1 MIDTVKKIAKDN
13 HLIETKISSEIV
25 YQGNFLHILRDT
37 IALPNGNQAT
47 REYVVH
53 PGAVVIIPLL
63 DNGQVVLERQFRY
76 PIGEVMFE
84 FPAGK
89 LEAGENPQYCGQR
102 ELLEETGYSA
112 THWAYA
118 GKTHIAIAYSTE
130 VLHIYF
136 AKGLTLGERNLDDGE
151 SLDVVTATPDELLDM
166 CGQGLVTDAKT
177 MACTLWLQNAKSRA
191 WPLNWV
197 PATDAER
204 V

>member
-1 MIDTVKKIAKDN
+1 MNNLTKDD
-13 HLIETKISSEIV
+13 HLIETRVSCENV
-25 YQGNFLHILRDT
+25 YDGNFLHIRRDIIT
-37 IALPNGNQAT
+37 LPTGNQAT

-89 LEAGENPQYCGQR
+89 LEAGENPQFCGQR

-118 GKTHIAIAYSTE
+118 GKTHLAIAYSTE

-136 AKGLTLGERNLDDGE
+136 AKGLTLGVRQLDDGE
-151 SLDVVTATPDELLDM
+151 TLDVVTATPAELLTM
-166 CGQGLVTDAKT
+166 CSQGLVTDAKT
-177 MACTLWLQNAKSRA
+177 MACTLWLQNALSGA
-191 WPLNWV
+191 WSLNWM
-197 PATDAER
+197 PATDKAFA
-204 V
+204 

>member
-1 MIDTVKKIAKDN
+1 MKN
-13 HLIETKISSEIV
+13 SHLVEIKISSKQV
-25 YQGNFLHILRDT
+25 YKGNFLNILRDT
-37 IALPNGNQAT
+37 IALPNGKQAT

-63 DNGQVVLERQFRY
+63 DDGKVVLERQFRY

-89 LEAGENPQYCGQR
+89 LDSGENPQYCGQR
-102 ELLEETGYSA
+102 ELQEETGYSA

-118 GKTHIAIAYSTE
+118 GKTHLAIAYSTE

-136 AKGLTLGERNLDDGE
+136 AKGLTLGERKLDDGE
-151 SLDVVTATPDELLDM
+151 SLDVITATPAELLVW

-177 MACTLWLQNAKSRA
+177 LACTLWLQNVFSGA
-191 WPLNWV
+191 WPLQWV
-197 PATDAER
+197 PATDQALA
-204 V
+204 